1 MAKRLMLLAL
11 TLVFVSL
18 ISQTNSYAQTTLR
31 FSSFMSPES
40 APHENYALW
49 AKEIDERTK
58 GRVKIA
64 IYPSEALGKA
74 RDHYEMA
81 SQGIVD
87 IAWFT
92 LGFTPGR
99 FPLSSVL
106 ELPMEIPSSSAIS
119 LTTWDIFEKYLQPE
133 FKDVKILA
141 LYALDPYVVYTTR
154 KPVRKL
160 EDMKGMKIRAAV
172 PMQIK
177 ITQAWGAAP
186 VQLPTSDVYDA
197 MNRGLVDGALLPYA
211 AIKDL
216 RAHEVSKY
224 ITDVKLFSYPCGFG
238 INKKVFDGL
247 PPDIKKI
254 IDETSG
260 RRLAERGGK
269 LIDGITAQNL
279 EIAKKSGV
287 EAIPLSPAERE
298 RWLKACDPVIEQS
311 IKDLESKGLPGK
323 KVYEEAKMILKK
335 YSTNP

>member
-1 MAKRLMLLAL
+1 MLLVL
-11 TLVFVSL
+11 TLLFVSL

-49 AKEIDERTK
+49 AKEVEQKTN

-64 IYPSEALGKA
+64 LYPSEALGKA
-74 RDHYEMA
+74 KDHYEMV

-106 ELPMEIPSSSAIS
+106 ELPMEIPSATPYG
-119 LTTWDIFEKYLQPE
+119 LTVWDIYEKYLQPE

-141 LYALDPYVVYTTR
+141 LYGLDPYCVYTTR

-160 EDMKGMKIRAAV
+160 EDIKGMKIRAAV

-211 AIKDL
+211 AIKDF
-216 RAHEVSKY
+216 RAHEVSKF

-247 PPDIKKI
+247 PPDVKKI
-254 IDETSG
+254 IDDLSG
-260 RRLAERGGK
+260 KRVVERGGK
-269 LIDGITAQNL
+269 IIDGITAQNL
-279 EIAKKSGV
+279 EIAKKAGV
-287 EAIPLSPAERE
+287 EQILLAPAERA

-311 IKDLESKGLPGK
+311 LKDLESKGLPAK
-323 KVYEEAKMILKK
+323 KVYEEAKVILKK

>member
-1 MAKRLMLLAL
+1 MSKR
-11 TLVFVSL
+11 FVLSVVTFL
-18 ISQTNSYAQTTLR
+18 FVCIMYHPGSHAQTTLR

-40 APHENYALW
+40 APAENYALW
-49 AKEIDERTK
+49 AKEIEEKSK
-58 GRVKIA
+58 GRLKVA

-74 RDHYEMA
+74 RDHYEMV

-106 ELPMEIPSSSAIS
+106 ELPMEMPSSTPIS
-119 LTTWDIFEKYLQPE
+119 LTVWDIFEKYLQPE
-133 FKDVKILA
+133 FKEVKILA

-160 EDMKGMKIRAAV
+160 EDIKGMKIRAAV

-186 VQLPTSDVYDA
+186 VQLPTSDVYDG
-197 MNRGLVDGALLPYA
+197 MNRGLVEGALLPYA

-224 ITDVKLFSYPCGFG
+224 ITDVKLFSYPCGYG
-238 INKKVFDGL
+238 INKKVYDGL
-247 PPDIKKI
+247 PADLKKI
-254 IDETSG
+254 IDEVSG
-260 RRLAERGGK
+260 RRIAERGGK
-269 LIDGITAQNL
+269 IIDGITAQNL
-279 EIAKKSGV
+279 QLAKKAGV
-287 EAIPLSPAERE
+287 EQIPLTPAERA
-298 RWLKACDPVIEQS
+298 RWLKACDPVIEES
-311 IKDLESKGLPGK
+311 IKDLEGKGLPAK